1 MEMAPTTTET
11 ADLRSRRTR
20 SRELADRLVKQRK
33 EMLVVFWRLA
43 GLEPFGPEPNP
54 AAAQKDLQEFC
65 QLLVDY
71 IATGH
76 FVLYERIING
86 NERRKAV
93 ADLAQELLPRISKA
107 TDAALQF
114 NDKYDCGDH
123 CEITP
128 NLKDDLS
135 RIGEELALR
144 AELEDRLLSAMT
156 GRIEI

>member
-1 MEMAPTTTET
+1 MGQTTPEST
-11 ADLRSRRTR
+11 DVSSRRSQ
-20 SRELADRLVKQRK
+20 SREMADRLVKQRK

-43 GLEPFGPEPNP
+43 GLEPYASEPNP
-54 AAAQKDLQEFC
+54 AAAQKDVQEFC

-71 IATGH
+71 IAAGH
-76 FVLYERIING
+76 FVLYERIVNG
-86 NERRKAV
+86 TERRKAV
-93 ADLAQELLPRISKA
+93 ADLADELYPRISAA

-123 CEITP
+123 CEITDG
-128 NLKDDLS
+128 LKEDLS

-156 GRIEI
+156 GRIEL